1 MKRILKLALS
11 SALLASVAVSSAV
24 SAATLHVKIDG
35 VASGKGKLRV
45 AVCDESAF
53 MKKCGIGALVPAHT
67 GSVTVDVPDV
77 PAGNWAVMA
86 YHDEND
92 NQKLDRNELGI
103 PSEGYGFSNGAS
115 AKYGPP
121 PFKQAAV
128 SVGAGAATAPVSV
141 NLKY

>member
-1 MKRILKLALS
+1 MKRILK
-11 SALLASVAVSSAV
+11 SALLASVGVSAAV
-24 SAATLHVKIDG
+24 SAATLQVKIDG

-45 AVCDESAF
+45 AVCDESSF
-53 MKKCGIGALVPAHT
+53 LKKCTIGALAPAHT
-67 GSVTVDVPDV
+67 GTVTVDVPDV

-92 NQKLDRNELGI
+92 NQKLDRNEMGI

-121 PFKQAAV
+121 QFKQAAV
-128 SVGAGAATAPVSV
+128 AVGASAVPVSV
-141 NLKY
+141 ALKY